1 MAAITDIPEVVSLAI
16 AGTRTGVWDYDVER
30 NEVRYSSGWCE
41 ILGYRPEDI
50 STALEESFS
59 RVHPDDLDYVK
70 ARMNLHLYGE
80 SDHFEVEHRLRCK
93 DNTYKFVLSRGRVV
107 KRDDAGAPL
116 RVIGTTADITSVREL
131 SERLQDT
138 CKLLTNLVNQ
148 VPGFVFQYRRQP
160 NGAEEFAY
168 ASDAIQ
174 QIFELSKQDIAANA
188 GLIRQRIHP
197 DDLPVFEAT
206 RALSAAKMTPWHVE
220 FRVRLPDQGLR
231 WRQLDAQPMPT
242 GDGDV
247 LWHGLVVDATDRKQ
261 AESELQKLARID
273 YLTQLP
279 NRRFF
284 MEKLAA
290 ELSRL
295 HRAGNGR
302 ATVMM
307 LDLDH
312 FKTINDSFGHAVGDI
327 VIMKF
332 GRLLREE
339 VRRHDA
345 AGRLGGEEFGVI
357 LSGTGLAEARLFANR
372 LRRRIAEQPVVAND
386 HSIAFTISVGISE
399 MTASD
404 SSVEAVL
411 ARADAALYRAKRQ
424 GRDRVVEH
432 AEPLRAMTVV

>member
-1 MAAITDIPEVVSLAI
+1 LAAITDIPEVVSLAI